1 MTADA
6 PKVVHVSRGR
16 VRVKIPRAKNN
27 PAVTHAIHER
37 LAAAPGISHVETNLL
52 TGSVLILFEA
62 AEVALEDVMPGVAE
76 ALGAVLPGLEEEVV
90 AGLLHPS
97 ADGSGPSQPLAH
109 QITGLFGG
117 LNQQLGSVSGGT
129 VDLRVLLP
137 LSLFFLG
144 MGRLVMA
151 ETAAFP
157 TWSDLLWF
165 SFGTFVALNP
175 ARVTAPE
182 PVTTAEP
189 VTAPKPVGATQPG
202 TTSK

>member
-1 MTADA
+1 MAAEA
-6 PKVVHVSRGR
+6 PRVVHVSPGR
-16 VRVKIPRAKNN
+16 VRVKVPHAKHN

-76 ALGAVLPGLEEEVV
+76 ALGAVLPGLEEEVI

-97 ADGSGPSQPLAH
+97 ANGSGSSQPLAH

-117 LNQQLGSVSGGT
+117 LDRQLGSASGGT

-151 ETAAFP
+151 ETTAFP
-157 TWSDLLWF
+157 SWSDLLWF

-175 ARVTAPE
+175 ARVTA
-182 PVTTAEP
+182 TEP
-189 VTAPKPVGATQPG
+189 VTAPKPVTATEPV
-202 TTSK
+202 TTAK